1 MSKFIFKL
9 IDDVMPKYKAVSAAA
24 KVICMQHFPTSRVK
38 NDYIINDENMLKL
51 KENYECRLFEIK
63 REIEEKNSH
72 YSITY
77 NNELKSYEG
86 YLLHSSGDPILPKLV
101 SKKKIELMR
110 DLLCLAVNKLN
121 SKVSKNA

>member
-1 MSKFIFKL
+1 MPKFIFKL
-9 IDDVMPKYKAVSAAA
+9 IDSVVPKYKAVSAAA
-24 KVICMQHFPTSRVK
+24 KVICMQHFPASRVK
-38 NDYIINDENMLKL
+38 NDYIIDDEELLKL
-51 KENYECRLFEIK
+51 KENYECTLFEIK

-121 SKVSKNA
+121 RKVSKNA